1 MTLPEYG
8 PQELKQA
15 ITRSRALLPTAVDFL
30 CEVITEVTGRT
41 PQREC
46 VEYVSSFWLL
56 HACDRVVFAQDQG
69 EHVETQIVEPKW
81 LSARSRRAEILGLVG
96 GRRAPVTVTDPYFK
110 SSFGGQVR
118 AAARLRRQFRWESVV
133 EPGLPARDIELL
145 RRASIAGTHPT
156 AAVSLTDLRQVIAM
170 TAPTGMIEQHHE
182 FAQWAQ
188 AGVDKRVRACYTA
201 NAHQSSLAYRHHLFA
216 QRAAGSKIAIHQHG
230 GGYGIDEDHPGEFH
244 DIDRSDVFFTWGWNR
259 PELGTRVRVMPTAPP
274 ARTFGKPSGAPL
286 LMSLPVTGA
295 FFRFQ
300 PFVIPSHIVRAVTET
315 KNFVGALQASET
327 LCFRSSG
334 ADKFPLDDL
343 RGARAKI
350 TVDDLSEP
358 GAMAASRARLVIH
371 NYLGTTWLE
380 TLALNVPTVCFYD
393 PRLYEPRESARPYF
407 DMLARVGVLHHSGR
421 DAAKFVNGFRGDPSS
436 WWNSAEVQEARE
448 AFVARYANF
457 SDNWLEA
464 WQTEFESL
472 LAE

>member
-30 CEVITEVTGRT
+30 CELITEVTGRA
-41 PQREC
+41 PERDC
-46 VEYVSSFWLL
+46 VEFADFFWLM
-56 HACDRVVFAQDQG
+56 HICDR
-69 EHVETQIVEPKW
+69 QIYGHLDSVAAMRVEPDPLW
-81 LSARSRRAEILGLVG
+81 PSNRRLRSDFVAVVG
-96 GRRAPVTVTDPYFK
+96 SRRAPVRVVDPYLK
-110 SSFGGQVR
+110 TSFVR
-118 AAARLRRQFRWESVV
+118 EITEAFRGRRQFRWDSVSRPRGISSEILVDRRLAYAKLHATSLDV
-133 EPGLPARDIELL
+133 EGEL
-145 RRASIAGTHPT
+145 RRAIA
-156 AAVSLTDLRQVIAM
+156 LN
-170 TAPTGMIEQHHE
+170 APLDVVEQHHE
-182 FAQWAQ
+182 LADWARSS
-188 AGVDKRVRACYTA
+188 ADERIKVCYSA
-201 NAHQSSLAYRHHLFA
+201 NAHQGSTGYRHHLYE
-216 QRAAGSKIAIHQHG
+216 QRRLKSKIVFHQHG
-230 GGYGIDEDHPGEFH
+230 GGNGIDILHPGEFH
-244 DIDRSDVFFTWGWNR
+244 DTTIGDIFYSWGWTR
-259 PELGTRVRVMPTAPP
+259 EDLGRRVRPLPP
-274 ARTFGKPSGAPL
+274 ALPAHHRDAPEPRYL
-286 LMSLPVTGA
+286 LMSLPATSH
-295 FFRFQ
+295 FYRFQ
-300 PFVIPSHIVRAVTET
+300 PFLIPQHIERAI
-315 KNFVGALQASET
+315 SET
-327 LCFRSSG
+327 TSFVSSLEAGNQLRLRSS
-334 ADKFPLDDL
+334 DNFTFPLKRL
-343 RGARAKI
+343 ENVEASV

-421 DAAKFVNGFRGDPSS
+421 DAAKFVNDLHGDPSS

>member
-201 NAHQSSLAYRHHLFA
+201 NAHQSSVAYRHHLFA
-216 QRAAGSKIAIHQHG
+216 QRDAGSKIAIHQHG

-259 PELGTRVRVMPTAPP
+259 PEFGARVRVMPTAPP
-274 ARTFGKPSGAPL
+274 ARAKGKPSDSTL
-286 LMSLPVTGA
+286 LMSLPVTKE
-295 FFRFQ
+295 FYRFQ
-300 PFVIPSHIVRAVTET
+300 PFLLPSHVERAV
-315 KNFVGALQASET
+315 SET
-327 LCFRSSG
+327 VSFVEAVSEHTQLSIRSSSAG
-334 ADKFPLDDL
+334 PFPLDDL
-343 RGARAKI
+343 RSAHASI
-350 TVDDLSEP
+350 ALDDLTEP
-358 GAMAASRARLVIH
+358 GAMAASRAQLVVH
-371 NYLGTTWLE
+371 NYLGTSWLE
-380 TLALNVPTVCFYD
+380 TLAMNVPTVCFYD

-421 DAAKFVNGFRGDPSS
+421 DAAKFVNDLHGDPSS
-436 WWNSAEVQEARE
+436 WWNSAEVQEVRE

>member
-201 NAHQSSLAYRHHLFA
+201 NAHQSSVAYRHHLFA
-216 QRAAGSKIAIHQHG
+216 QRDAGSKIAIHQHG

-259 PELGTRVRVMPTAPP
+259 PEFGARVRVMPTAPP
-274 ARTFGKPSGAPL
+274 ARAKGKPSDSTL
-286 LMSLPVTGA
+286 LMSLPVTKE
-295 FFRFQ
+295 FYRFQ
-300 PFVIPSHIVRAVTET
+300 PFLLPSHVERAV
-315 KNFVGALQASET
+315 SET
-327 LCFRSSG
+327 VSFVEAVSEHTQLSIRSSSAG
-334 ADKFPLDDL
+334 PFPLDDL
-343 RGARAKI
+343 RSAHASI
-350 TVDDLSEP
+350 ALDDLTEP
-358 GAMAASRARLVIH
+358 GAMAASRAQLVVH
-371 NYLGTTWLE
+371 NYLGTSWLE
-380 TLALNVPTVCFYD
+380 TLAMNVPTVCFYD

-421 DAAKFVNGFRGDPSS
+421 DAAKFVNDLHGDPSS

-457 SDNWLEA
+457 SENWLEA

>member
-46 VEYVSSFWLL
+46 VEYVGSFWLL
-56 HACDRVVFAQDQG
+56 HACDRVVFAQDRSDDAATEIIYPQ
-69 EHVETQIVEPKW
+69 W
-81 LSARSRRAEILGLVG
+81 SSAHSRRADILGLIG
-96 GRRAPVTVTDPYFK
+96 GRRAPITVTDPYFK
-110 SSFGGQVR
+110 SSFGSQVR

-133 EPGLPARDIELL
+133 EPVLPARDIELS
-145 RRASIAGTHPT
+145 RRASIAGIHPT
-156 AAVSLTDLRQVIAM
+156 AAVLLTDLRQVIAM
-170 TAPTGMIEQHHE
+170 TAPAGMIEQHHE
-182 FAQWAQ
+182 LAQSAQ
-188 AGVDKRVRACYTA
+188 AGVDERTQVCYSA

-230 GGYGIDEDHPGEFH
+230 GGYGIDEDHLGEFH
-244 DIDRSDVFFTWGWNR
+244 DIDRSDVFFTWGWSR

-274 ARTFGKPSGAPL
+274 ARTYGKPSGASL

-334 ADKFPLDDL
+334 TDKFPIDDL

-350 TVDDLSEP
+350 TVDDLTEP
-358 GAMAASRARLVIH
+358 GAMAASRARLVVH
-371 NYLGTTWLE
+371 NYLGTSWLE
-380 TLALNVPTVCFYD
+380 TLAMNVPTVCFYD
-393 PRLYEPRESARPYF
+393 PRLYEPRESARPHF
-407 DMLARVGVLHHSGR
+407 DMLTRVGVLHHSGA
-421 DAAKFVNGFRGDPSS
+421 DAARFVNGFRGDPSS